1 MFITHMDIPKLIV
14 EKLTQYN
21 FLTNILPGTVLC
33 IMLKYIAK
41 IDLIIEPNW
50 YLSGI
55 LFYFVGIVNN
65 RFSSV
70 VIEPI
75 LKKCK
80 VIKHVKYAEYIRAEA
95 KDEKLT
101 TLSNENNVFRA
112 YISVVLLS
120 IFGFIY
126 NKWLSSFQFTSNYG
140 ILIILILILVLF
152 VFSYRKQTKYVV
164 NRVKTN
170 NKG

>member
-1 MFITHMDIPKLIV
+1 M
-14 EKLTQYN
+14 
-21 FLTNILPGTVLC
+21 TNYHSTISW
-33 IMLKYIAK
+33 
-41 IDLIIEPNW
+41 IIFCQGPC
-50 YLSGI
+50 YAFCLSTLLESTLLLSRTGI
-55 LFYFVGIVNN
+55 YPAFFFYFVGLVNN

-75 LKKCK
+75 LKKCSI
-80 VIKHVKYAEYIRAEA
+80 VKHVKYAEFIRAEA

-126 NKWLSSFQFTSNYG
+126 SKWLSSFQFTSNHG

-170 NKG
+170 IKG

>member
-1 MFITHMDIPKLIV
+1 MELLKIIVDKLS
-14 EKLTQYN
+14 QYN
-21 FLTNILPGTVLC
+21 FLNNILPGTVLC
-33 IMLKYIAK
+33 ILLKYIAG
-41 IDLIIEPNW
+41 IDFIIEPNW

-55 LFYFVGIVNN
+55 LFYFVGLVNN

-75 LKKCK
+75 LKKCSI
-80 VIKHVKYAEYIRAEA
+80 VKHVKYAEFIRAEA

-126 NKWLSSFQFTSNYG
+126 SKWLSSFQFTSNHG

-152 VFSYRKQTKYVV
+152 VFSYRKQTKSVV

-170 NKG
+170 IKG

>member
-1 MFITHMDIPKLIV
+1 MELLKIIVDKLS
-14 EKLTQYN
+14 QYN
-21 FLTNILPGTVLC
+21 FLNNILPGTVLC
-33 IMLKYIAK
+33 ILLKYSVG
-41 IDLIIEPNW
+41 IDFIIEPKW

-55 LFYFVGIVNN
+55 LFYFVGLVNN

-75 LKKCK
+75 LKKCSI
-80 VIKHVKYAEYIRAEA
+80 VKHVTYAEFIRAEA

-126 NKWLSSFQFTSNYG
+126 SKWLSSFQFTSNYG

-170 NKG
+170 IKG